1 MTTVHHSPPPGATPF
16 AIYEDLEDLE
26 PPSPSEE
33 GDVSFTSDMSMSGAD
48 VAIPS
53 IESEHELLDELEPYN
68 GSYTSRTSI
77 LSSSRR
83 DSTMTDHSF
92 ISSLPSEF
100 SVASKPVTP
109 ANALDSRYS
118 PRKDRPPFRNPS
130 SVRAIQMASPA
141 PSLALEAPRE
151 RTRGSYKLTTPSKSS
166 RSDSVSTTSRRRSRS
181 HRDSMHMEYQA
192 QQARASATPQP
203 LPLVLLHVTILPM
216 QMPYTPEVMIKI
228 MPEWLVENYKI
239 LEEKLQ
245 DIVLMRRGL
254 LIQHP
259 RDEYDVLEER
269 ILESLELKTPRLLP
283 CGHFV
288 APDSDDEDALGC
300 DDEHAHAA
308 DDGAGRG
315 SRMSGGTITAE
326 EDPGLRYPT
335 PNSEDAGVCMD
346 CHRQVKKPG
355 HGVGAGTK
363 RWDIKIYAA
372 NGLMRAGAWVAA
384 WSEMERCDV
393 EIAPWIPHDVR
404 KTLDK
409 RLEQE
414 QEKAKAKAL
423 YAAELKRQM
432 DEEATLQRKLEEEA
446 EAKRRSEEAELQIK
460 TEAEAVM
467 LQRKLEEEAAE
478 KRKLEETLTEK
489 IEEAKEAIRVEFE
502 AQALMESNGVA
513 QRFRAFEEAL
523 KAERAKAERAKA
535 AAQVPPVLQV
545 PQILSR
551 SRSRS
556 RHRNRSRSRRP
567 RVEEIP
573 LGTLLKNYLVLQ
585 LQDSR
590 NLFILILGA
599 LVFFLL
605 KSNPNWNLPQ
615 PTLDLATD
623 VSLKHMAESRV
634 PIVVT
639 STATMIE
646 TSFST
651 LVVTEVQTLDGPRET
666 LSLPSSDIAVVEEAV
681 STPSLS
687 HEDELDAVT
696 VPSAETEDVYESA
709 ELANLILGELA
720 EQIVSEHDT
729 ATLKDEPI
737 SNEEVSGSVRS
748 AESLAPSVEAGSAE
762 SFAATESLSPSV
774 TVEVSE
780 AEETV
785 AGEFIDEGSVLE
797 EFVTEE
803 PIAEVSTAEEPVAE
817 QNMVEGPVVQEVMA
831 DEPVAEEVI
840 AEEPIAEEP
849 IAEEPIA
856 EEPIAEE
863 PIAEAPLSEGFIVE
877 QHMAAE
883 ETNAE
888 KTKAEPSST
897 EEFDSPL
904 ASVSPEASS
913 VNVEEIADAETLDE
927 DTLEQEIIQVNGDP
941 ILSEDEGLPAVHD
954 RDEL

>member
-1 MTTVHHSPPPGATPF
+1 MTTVHHSPPPGTAPF
-16 AIYEDLEDLE
+16 AIYEDPEDLE

-53 IESEHELLDELEPYN
+53 IESGHELLDEPEPYN
-68 GSYTSRTSI
+68 GAYTSRTST

-83 DSTMTDHSF
+83 DSTMTDNSF
-92 ISSLPSEF
+92 VSSLPSEF

-118 PRKDRPPFRNPS
+118 PRKERPPFRNPS
-130 SVRAIQMASPA
+130 SVRAMQMASPA

-151 RTRGSYKLTTPSKSS
+151 RTKGSYKLATPSKSG

-181 HRDSMHMEYQA
+181 HRDSLHMDYPA

-216 QMPYTPEVMIKI
+216 QMPYTPEVMLKI
-228 MPEWLVENYKI
+228 MPEWLVENYKV

-259 RDEYDVLEER
+259 RDEFDVLEER

-288 APDSDDEDALGC
+288 APDSDDEDAPGC
-300 DDEHAHAA
+300 DDEHTHAA

-326 EDPGLRYPT
+326 DEPELRYPT
-335 PNSEDAGVCMD
+335 PNSEDAGVCID

-393 EIAPWIPHDVR
+393 EISPWIPHEVR

-414 QEKAKAKAL
+414 QEKAKAKEL

-432 DEEATLQRKLEEEA
+432 DEEAASQRKLEEEA
-446 EAKRRSEEAELQIK
+446 KAKLQSEEAELRIK
-460 TEAEAVM
+460 TEAEAIM
-467 LQRKLEEEAAE
+467 LQRRLEEEAAE
-478 KRKLEETLTEK
+478 KKKKLEESLAKK

-502 AQALMESNGVA
+502 AQALMESHSIA
-513 QRFRAFEEAL
+513 ERFRALEDAL
-523 KAERAKAERAKA
+523 KAERAKA
-535 AAQVPPVLQV
+535 AAQAPPVLQV
-545 PQILSR
+545 PHILSR

-567 RVEEIP
+567 RLEEIP
-573 LGTLLKNYLVLQ
+573 LGTLLKNYFVLQ

-590 NLFILILGA
+590 NFFILILGA
-599 LVFFLL
+599 LVVFLL
-605 KSNPNWNLPQ
+605 TSFNPNSNLPR

-623 VSLKHMAESRV
+623 VSLEHMAESVV

-639 STATMIE
+639 STATMTA

-651 LVVTEVQTLDGPRET
+651 LVVTEVQILDGPRET
-666 LSLPSSDIAVVEEAV
+666 LSLPSSDITVAEEAV
-681 STPSLS
+681 STPSPS
-687 HEDELDAVT
+687 PEDELNAVT
-696 VPSAETEDVYESA
+696 VPSAKTKDVYESA
-709 ELANLILGELA
+709 ELASLILQELA
-720 EQIVSEHDT
+720 EQVVSEHDT
-729 ATLKDEPI
+729 ATLKDDQI
-737 SNEEVSGSVRS
+737 FTEEVSESVGS
-748 AESLAPSVEAGSAE
+748 AETLATRVEAGPAE
-762 SFAATESLSPSV
+762 SFGAIESMSSSV
-774 TVEVSE
+774 TVEVPE
-780 AEETV
+780 AHETILGASVDEESIPEELV
-785 AGEFIDEGSVLE
+785 A
-797 EFVTEE
+797 EE
-803 PIAEVSTAEEPVAE
+803 PIAEVLTAEELHADSHLAE
-817 QNMVEGPVVQEVMA
+817 QPIAQEIMAGEPVV
-831 DEPVAEEVI
+831 
-840 AEEPIAEEP
+840 
-849 IAEEPIA
+849 
-856 EEPIAEE
+856 
-863 PIAEAPLSEGFIVE
+863 EAPLPEGFVFE
-877 QHMAAE
+877 QPMAAE
-883 ETNAE
+883 ETIVSE
-888 KTKAEPSST
+888 IKAEPSSPK
-897 EEFDSPL
+897 EVGSPL
-904 ASVSPEASS
+904 ESASPEAGN
-913 VNVEEIADAETLDE
+913 VNVEEIADAETQHEATPEWETVRVNE
-927 DTLEQEIIQVNGDP
+927 DPV
-941 ILSEDEGLPAVHD
+941 LSEDGGLPAVHD